1 MPIDEMTDRSGNEV
15 EAEPLDTL
23 RSFCSVGFRSDID
36 AAALVLGRTPDELR
50 KMLDGEMPIDDD
62 LEMKMRGI
70 AQERN
75 FNL

>member
-1 MPIDEMTDRSGNEV
+1 MSINEMTDRSEDEV
-15 EAEPLDTL
+15 EEEPLDTL

-36 AAALVLGRTPDELR
+36 AAALVLGRTPGEIR
-50 KMLDGEMPIDDD
+50 KMLDGELPIDDD

-75 FNL
+75 FKL